1 MDQNSTNGSELDK
14 RNWRERLGIGAK
26 EMPKLSDEFREASAG
41 PDAGSAPSRAQT
53 VTSPAPMAPRVPR
66 PSASAPAQEPRPAA
80 AAPPP
85 PQPRATPRTPD
96 NAAQDALADKLR
108 AQRVAAEKLA
118 EQRVQAARD
127 RAEGKPAQADP
138 PPAAQRPSAAA
149 PRTPPPPPQATPK
162 ARAAVPPPP
171 PGSRPKFSF
180 ADDPATPRD
189 MRAAGDAAASRPG
202 YSGAAGAPLT
212 PPRPALGAGQPP
224 FLRPS
229 AAGVGA
235 RPQPPYRPVDPS
247 ANYAPPPRLQP
258 PPGRPGFGADA
269 PAAYTAARSAPRRPP
284 PALESFPRPAEQ
296 REYPDG
302 DFDESRQPPR
312 LGRPTRARARDDED
326 EVFEDDGG
334 SRQRASARDYQAAYG
349 DGEDAFA
356 EDQRRSGGPWLLL
369 LGLLAAALVT
379 GGVVWYYNSGMKDLA
394 VPGMGAGDVPVV
406 SAPQD
411 PAKVA
416 PEEPAAG
423 AEQPAAQKKQIYDRI
438 VGDQEVLGGGQI
450 ESTEEIPVQPA
461 AAQPVGDVPEASGV
475 NPIPVPDAATQG
487 TGEGL
492 PSVDEPPPL
501 PLPPADQQGNLG
513 RSSTERIAATAAQLE
528 QEASAVPSLPVP
540 EPPSTTETASVAP
553 LPPPPEPAASI
564 AAVVPETASA
574 APAAQQA
581 SEPEQ
586 QAEAV
591 EPPPPPPPKKKPA
604 EKKKPPEEDLG
615 AVPVVLVPPSKDFPT
630 GTETASS
637 EPAAVP
643 EVAAPQAEK
652 KPRSIMD
659 LFRGSGSNEAPAA
672 APETRVAAVEPPQPS
687 APAQSAPESQPAT
700 GSGFLVQLSSFRSA
714 ADAQK
719 EYARLSSLYP
729 SVVGSLPQQIR
740 ETSVGGSTR
749 YQLGLGPV
757 SSRSAATRVCSALIT
772 AGESDCI
779 VRGR

>member
-1 MDQNSTNGSELDK
+1 
-14 RNWRERLGIGAK
+14 
-26 EMPKLSDEFREASAG
+26 
-41 PDAGSAPSRAQT
+41 
-53 VTSPAPMAPRVPR
+53 
-66 PSASAPAQEPRPAA
+66 
-80 AAPPP
+80 
-85 PQPRATPRTPD
+85 
-96 NAAQDALADKLR
+96 
-108 AQRVAAEKLA
+108 
-118 EQRVQAARD
+118 
-127 RAEGKPAQADP
+127 
-138 PPAAQRPSAAA
+138 
-149 PRTPPPPPQATPK
+149 
-162 ARAAVPPPP
+162 VPPPP

-180 ADDPATPRD
+180 ADDPATQRD
-189 MRAAGDAAASRPG
+189 MRGAGDAVASRPS
-202 YSGAAGAPLT
+202 YPSGAPLT
-212 PPRPALGAGQPP
+212 PPRPALGGGQPP

-229 AAGVGA
+229 ASGGGA

-258 PPGRPGFGADA
+258 PPGRPGFGADS
-269 PAAYTAARSAPRRPP
+269 PASGYTTARIAPRRPP
-284 PALESFPRPAEQ
+284 PALESFPRQAEQ

-302 DFDESRQPPR
+302 DFDDGRQPPR

-349 DGEDAFA
+349 EGEDAFA

-379 GGVVWYYNSGMKDLA
+379 GGVVWYYNSGMTD
-394 VPGMGAGDVPVV
+394 VAGSGTSARGVPVV
-406 SAPQD
+406 SAPED

-416 PEEPAAG
+416 PEEPAGGAG
-423 AEQPAAQKKQIYDRI
+423 QPAVQKKQIYDRI

-450 ESTEEIPVQPA
+450 ESTEEIPVPPA
-461 AAQPVGDVPEASGV
+461 AVQPVGDVPEASGV
-475 NPIPVPDAATQG
+475 NPIPAPDAATQG
-487 TGEGL
+487 TDDGL

-513 RSSTERIAATAAQLE
+513 RSSTERIAATAAELE
-528 QEASAVPSLPVP
+528 QEANAVPALPVP
-540 EPPSTTETASVAP
+540 EPPSTTETSSVAP
-553 LPPPPEPAASI
+553 LPPPSEPAASV
-564 AAVVPETASA
+564 AAVVPETA
-574 APAAQQA
+574 PAAQQA
-581 SEPEQ
+581 LQPEQ

-591 EPPPPPPPKKKPA
+591 EPPPKKKPA
-604 EKKKPPEEDLG
+604 EKKKLPEENLG
-615 AVPVVLVPPSKDFPT
+615 AVPVVLVPPSKDFST

-637 EPAAVP
+637 KPASVP
-643 EVAAPQAEK
+643 EVAAPQPEK

-672 APETRVAAVEPPQPS
+672 APETRVAAVEPPKPS

-714 ADAQK
+714 ADAQQ
-719 EYARLSSLYP
+719 EYSRLSSLYP

-740 ETSVGGSTR
+740 ETTVGGSKR